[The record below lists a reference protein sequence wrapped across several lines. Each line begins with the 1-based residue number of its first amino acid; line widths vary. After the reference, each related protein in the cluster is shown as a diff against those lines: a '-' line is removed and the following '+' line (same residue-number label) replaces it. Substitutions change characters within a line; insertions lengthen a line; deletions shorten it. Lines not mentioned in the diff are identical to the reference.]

1 MKNVFVE
8 ERVLGYQKI
17 VSTYRKRILSF
28 KYAVPLKKECNLKT
42 RFLVLKMK
50 YVLRSTFRAFRAFR
64 IEENSE

>member
-28 KYAVPLKKECNLKT
+28 KYAVSLKKRSNLKT
-42 RFLVLKMK
+42 RFLVLK
-50 YVLRSTFRAFRAFR
+50 VRSPVKFQSTSS
-64 IEENSE
+64 ISY